1 MGFFGTFVYD
11 RTGWKPHRPGQVP
24 EQSAP
29 WLTVDIYDSDFATV
43 GYSPVGR
50 GSGVAYLGFTP
61 RDYFEDPD
69 AAPPTDV
76 LREAA
81 GLADWWAQRRNGAT
95 GSERAAKEH
104 ELAGY
109 LAHDDGAIDPADLS
123 DETIGQFDDEDIF
136 VEIKTARFLSAL
148 DLPAPD
154 DLPG

>member
-1 MGFFGTFVYD
+1 MGFFGTYVYD
-11 RTGWKPHRPGQVP
+11 RDGWKPHRPGQVP
-24 EQSAP
+24 ELPAP

-43 GYSPVGR
+43 GYSPAGR

-61 RDYFEDPD
+61 RDYFEDPE

-76 LREAA
+76 EREAA
-81 GLADWWAQRRNGAT
+81 GLADWWAQCRGGAT
-95 GSERAAKEH
+95 TDSDRAAKER

-109 LAHDDGAIDPADLS
+109 LADDDGAVDLC

-136 VEIKTARFLSAL
+136 VEIKTARFLGAL